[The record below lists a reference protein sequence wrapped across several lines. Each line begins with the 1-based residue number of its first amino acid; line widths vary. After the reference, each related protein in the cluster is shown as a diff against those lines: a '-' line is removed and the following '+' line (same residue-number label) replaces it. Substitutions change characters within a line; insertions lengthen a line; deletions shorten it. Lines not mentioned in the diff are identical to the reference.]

1 MLLLKIEYESGENM
15 KQVEVHI
22 TNDCL
27 VFSYNSAL
35 ESIDQD
41 LINTQAL
48 AKSFITFSEKYMEE
62 NTKTVT
68 SFFKDLSFKR
78 KLERV
83 VIMQHSLAP
92 LIIECLNK
100 SEINRISFLENS
112 SITFKICE
120 KLATLKNL
128 KYIDCHSIPTFML
141 EFLDKEGII
150 VESRCEVLTHSRFM
164 NENNLTS
171 YSKMYYKI
179 NLRITTP
186 VDNEDIKDL
195 EAFCNI
201 NRYLKT
207 IHFDS
212 CDLESIE
219 KVVTA
224 LYNERVKNIKIL
236 IHNNIHEEKVID
248 ALKKLNKKY
257 TKKYKIALKL
267 SYDEEYIKNNF
278 IKQITFTTLKVCS
291 FLMFVIIGGI
301 LGYIFLN
308 NNNSLRKVKEIN
320 EEINTIL
327 STAES
332 EKNIIYNTVED
343 NDSNNSNEQINNN
356 GGSSGNYLRSLL
368 SLNSDTVGW
377 LTVKGTNVDY
387 PVVQTNDNNYYLRK
401 NYNKQKDFNGWVFM
415 DYRNNPEVLDKNTI
429 IYGHNIYYSDV
440 MFGTLTR
447 ITKKKWREVEENHY
461 ITYNTLD
468 ENLTWKIFSVYSIN
482 VTSDYLLT
490 TFDSD
495 DEWMKFISLLKN
507 RSDYEFDT
515 EITKDD
521 KILTL
526 STCLENNRRLVVHA
540 VMIKE

>member
-1 MLLLKIEYESGENM
+1 MRLLKQI
-15 KQVEVHI
+15 EVHI

-27 VFSYNSAL
+27 VFSYNTAISN
-35 ESIDQD
+35 EQD
-41 LINTQAL
+41 LINTRAL
-48 AKSFITFSEKYMEE
+48 SKSVLTFSEKYMEE
-62 NTKTVT
+62 NTKNIA
-68 SFFKDLSFKR
+68 SFFKDLAYK
-78 KLERV
+78 KQIKKV
-83 VIMQHSLAP
+83 VILQHSLSSS
-92 LIIECLNK
+92 IIDCLSK
-100 SEINRISFLENS
+100 TEIERISFLENTN
-112 SITFKICE
+112 ITFKICE
-120 KLATLKNL
+120 KLTEMKNL

-141 EFLDKEGII
+141 EFLDKKGII
-150 VESRCEVLTHSRFM
+150 AESRCEVLTHSRFM

-186 VDNEDIKDL
+186 VDEEDIKDF

-201 NRYLKT
+201 NRYLKN
-207 IHFDS
+207 IHFDH
-212 CDLESIE
+212 CDIESI
-219 KVVTA
+219 KKIADA
-224 LYNERVKNIKIL
+224 LYKERIKNIKII
-236 IHNNIHEEKVID
+236 IHDNIHDEKIID

-257 TKKYKIALKL
+257 TKKYKVSLKL
-267 SYDEEYIKNNF
+267 SYTEEYIKDNF
-278 IKQITFTTLKVCS
+278 IKQVTFTTLKVCS
-291 FLMFVIIGGI
+291 FLMFVIIGGV

-327 STAES
+327 ST
-332 EKNIIYNTVED
+332 VED
-343 NDSNNSNEQINNN
+343 NEEINSK
-356 GGSSGNYLRSLL
+356 GGNYLRSLL

-387 PVVQTNDNNYYLRK
+387 PVVQANDNKYYLRK

-440 MFGTLTR
+440 MFGTLTKL
-447 ITKKKWREVEENHY
+447 TKKKWRDVEENHY
-461 ITYNTLD
+461 ISFSTLD

-482 VTSDYLLT
+482 VTSDYLQT
-490 TFDSD
+490 TFDSN
-495 DEWMKFISLLKN
+495 DEWLEFTSTLKR

-515 EITKDD
+515 EVKEDD

-540 VMIKE
+540 VLVKE

>member
-1 MLLLKIEYESGENM
+1 MKKLKQI
-15 KQVEVHI
+15 EVHI

-27 VFSYNSAL
+27 VFSYNTAL
-35 ESIDQD
+35 NNEQD
-41 LINTQAL
+41 LINTRAL
-48 AKSFITFSEKYMEE
+48 AKSLLTFSEQYMEE
-62 NTKTVT
+62 NTKSVA
-68 SFFKDLSFKR
+68 SFFKDLTFKR
-78 KLERV
+78 NIKKA
-83 VIMQHSLAP
+83 VILQHSLAP
-92 LIIECLNK
+92 LIIDCLNK
-100 SEINRISFLENS
+100 TEIDRISFLENS

-120 KLATLKNL
+120 KLGTLKHL

-141 EFLDKEGII
+141 EYLDKERII
-150 VESRCEVLTHSRFM
+150 AESRCELLTNSNFM

-186 VDNEDIKDL
+186 VSDEDIKDF

-201 NRYLKT
+201 NKYLKT
-207 IHFDS
+207 IHLDY
-212 CDLESIE
+212 CDLESIN
-219 KVVTA
+219 KIVTT
-224 LYNERVKNIKIL
+224 LYNERIKNIKII
-236 IHNNIHEEKVID
+236 IHDNIHDEKIVD

-257 TKKYKIALKL
+257 TKKYKISLKL
-267 SYDEEYIKNNF
+267 SYDEEYIKDNF

-327 STAES
+327 ST
-332 EKNIIYNTVED
+332 IED
-343 NDSNNSNEQINNN
+343 NEEATNK
-356 GGSSGNYLRSLL
+356 GGSGNYLRSLL
-368 SLNSDTVGW
+368 TLNSDTVGW

-387 PVVQTNDNNYYLRK
+387 PIVQANDNKYYLRK

-447 ITKKKWREVEENHY
+447 LTKKKWREVEDNHY

-490 TFDSD
+490 TFEND
-495 DEWMKFISLLKN
+495 DKWTEFVSLLKS

-515 EITKDD
+515 EVTKDD

-540 VMIKE
+540 VLVKE

>member
-1 MLLLKIEYESGENM
+1 M
-15 KQVEVHI
+15 KQIEVHI

-27 VFSYNSAL
+27 VFSYNTAISN
-35 ESIDQD
+35 EQD
-41 LINTQAL
+41 LINTRAL
-48 AKSFITFSEKYMEE
+48 SKSVLTFSEKYMEE
-62 NTKTVT
+62 NTKAVA
-68 SFFKDLSFKR
+68 SFLKDLSFKR
-78 KLERV
+78 QIKKAIIL
-83 VIMQHSLAP
+83 QHSLAP
-92 LIIECLNK
+92 LIIDCLNK
-100 SEINRISFLENS
+100 TEFERISFLENTC
-112 SITFKICE
+112 ITFKICE
-120 KLATLKNL
+120 KLAEVKHLKF
-128 KYIDCHSIPTFML
+128 IDCYSIPTFML
-141 EFLDKEGII
+141 EYLDKVGI
-150 VESRCEVLTHSRFM
+150 VAESRCEVLTHSRFM

-186 VDNEDIKDL
+186 VDDEDIKDL

-207 IHFDS
+207 IHLDH
-212 CDLESIE
+212 CDIESINKIAE
-219 KVVTA
+219 A
-224 LYNERVKNIKIL
+224 LHKERIKNIKII
-236 IHNNIHEEKVID
+236 IHDNIHDEKIID

-257 TKKYKIALKL
+257 TKKYKVSLKL
-267 SYDEEYIKNNF
+267 SYTEEYIKDNF
-278 IKQITFTTLKVCS
+278 IKQVTFTTLKVCS
-291 FLMFVIIGGI
+291 FLIFVIIGGV

-320 EEINTIL
+320 EEINTVL
-327 STAES
+327 SSA
-332 EKNIIYNTVED
+332 EKNTIYNTIED
-343 NDSNNSNEQINNN
+343 KDEDSNNNGQINSN
-356 GGSSGNYLRSLL
+356 GGSRNNYLRSLL

-387 PVVQTNDNNYYLRK
+387 PVVQANDNKYYLRK

-440 MFGTLTR
+440 MFGTLTKL
-447 ITKKKWREVEENHY
+447 TKKKWRDVEENHY
-461 ITYNTLD
+461 ISFNTLD

-482 VTSDYLLT
+482 VTSDYLQT
-490 TFDSD
+490 TFDSN
-495 DEWMKFISLLKN
+495 DEWLEFTSTLKT

-515 EITKDD
+515 EVKEDD

-540 VMIKE
+540 VLVKE